1 MTRGSVLPGDQG
13 MPRYVLALLE
23 AEGGRTYAVS
33 VPETVALDRRGYV
46 ADPSAAFAEHSL
58 LVAVEVNA
66 GPANEDGTTN
76 YLPAILE
83 ALRPGELGARPPGGA
98 RNPVP
103 RFGCYQ
109 VAGFTNAGKVQLRQP
124 KLRPGAPAA

>member
-1 MTRGSVLPGDQG
+1 

-23 AEGGRTYAVS
+23 AAGGRTYAVS
-33 VPETVALDRRGYV
+33 VPAAVAVDRRGYV
-46 ADPSAAFAEHSL
+46 ADPPAAFAEHSL

-83 ALRPGELGARPPGGA
+83 ALRPGELGARRRGRA

-103 RFGCYQ
+103 RFGCYR
-109 VAGFTNAGKVQLRQP
+109 VAGFTEAGKAR
-124 KLRPGAPAA
+124 LRPSGVGPGARPV